1 MPTRANWRT
10 AFIVGLFL
18 FGPGLES
25 YLERQAEVQSDEEW
39 RRFYLGLAA
48 IVHKAGTN
56 PDKAV
61 ELADRLYNQVWG
73 PQRSR
78 RRLAAR

>member
-1 MPTRANWRT
+1 MPTRADWRT

-25 YLERQAEVQSDEEW
+25 YLRRQAEVQSDLEW
-39 RRFYLGLAA
+39 RRFYLGLAG
-48 IVHKAGTN
+48 IVKRAGTN

-61 ELADRLYNQVWG
+61 ELADHLYNQIWG
-73 PQRSR
+73 RPRSR
-78 RRLAAR
+78 KRLAAR